1 MRLGQGQWQDERQGQ
16 GRVRVRVRVKVGKG
30 YNVGLAE
37 QLDAIEG
44 LQRLT
49 RNRGVE

>member
-1 MRLGQGQWQDERQGQ
+1 MRLGQGQGQDDGQGQ
-16 GRVRVRVRVKVGKG
+16 ERVRVRVRVKVAQG

-49 RNRGVE
+49 RD